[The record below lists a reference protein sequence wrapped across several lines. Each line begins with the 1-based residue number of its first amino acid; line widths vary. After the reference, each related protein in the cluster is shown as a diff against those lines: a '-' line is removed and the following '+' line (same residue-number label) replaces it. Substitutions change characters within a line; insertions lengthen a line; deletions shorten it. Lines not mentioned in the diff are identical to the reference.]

1 MRTTWKTF
9 AVAALCGASWHVSL
23 AQVAPATILEIDLEN
38 RVQYVGD
45 ISDVSKLA
53 VSRTK
58 GE

>member
-1 MRTTWKTF
+1 MRATWKTS
-9 AVAALCGASWHVSL
+9 AVVALWAASCQISL